1 MDIDKINSLYYQKVK
16 KLLKESHP
24 YGGDYEEGDPNQ
36 EYDLKGHL
44 ERKQEE
50 RDEKLDKWEQETQMA
65 RGEKPRAD
73 MFDTPEKKA
82 KQLGYYM
89 GVVHHYLQN
98 EVLPELQNDEPE
110 VARKILQ
117 GLLDTIISPIKDIIK

>member
-1 MDIDKINSLYYQKVK
+1 MDIDKINALYYQHKN
-16 KLLKESHP
+16 KLLNESHP

-50 RDEKLDKWEQETQMA
+50 RDEKLKRWDDATQMA
-65 RGEKPRAD
+65 RGEMPRAD

-89 GVVHHYLQN
+89 RIVHHYLQN